1 MSEKTQYWLRIFLN
15 AFVLILFLGIFSFG
29 VWQALP
35 NFARQNLGGQV
46 GQDLNQEIFLA
57 KLPDVPKI
65 VNSDVVDS
73 FKPSRDWT
81 IPEPEISSEAAICV
95 ENNESGQEKILFKK
109 NNDQKLSIASLT
121 KLMTALVVLENYD
134 LSQNVKISQE
144 AVDREGEQGSLKP
157 NETFSVETL
166 LYIMLIESSNDAA
179 YALAEVMGFDKF
191 VETMNLKAKDL
202 GLNNTFFVGPS
213 GLDSKNYS
221 TIDDLVKLTEYLLK
235 NHFLV
240 WEILSIEKATILNS
254 DGVLHHEA
262 VNTNELLGKIP
273 AIISGKTGYTKIA
286 NGCFILVLESP
297 KKGSQLIYIIL
308 GSKNRFE
315 EMKKLIDWVNQAYQW

>member
-15 AFVLILFLGIFSFG
+15 VFVLILFLGIFSFG
-29 VWQALP
+29 AWQM
-35 NFARQNLGGQV
+35 
-46 GQDLNQEIFLA
+46 GQDLQDFFLGKTTQQQAFALDQEILLA
-57 KLPDVPKI
+57 KLPDV
-65 VNSDVVDS
+65 
-73 FKPSRDWT
+73 DWT
-81 IPEPEISSEAAICV
+81 IPEPEISSGAAICV
-95 ENNESGQEKILFKK
+95 EVNESGQEKILFKK

-121 KLMTALVVLENYD
+121 KLMTALVVLENENYD
-134 LSQNVKISQE
+134 LSQVVKISQE
-144 AVDREGEQGSLKP
+144 AFDREGEQGSLEVGDALSIE
-157 NETFSVETL
+157 NL

-213 GLDSKNYS
+213 GLGFGNYS

-235 NHFLV
+235 NHSLV
-240 WEILSIEKATILNS
+240 WEILSIEKATIFNS

-262 VNTNELLGKIP
+262 LNTNELLGKIP
-273 AIISGKTGYTKIA
+273 AIIGGKTGYTKIA

-297 KKGSQLIYIIL
+297 KKGNQLIYIIL
-308 GSKNRFE
+308 GSENRFE
-315 EMKKLIDWVNQAYQW
+315 EMKKLIEWVNQTYQW